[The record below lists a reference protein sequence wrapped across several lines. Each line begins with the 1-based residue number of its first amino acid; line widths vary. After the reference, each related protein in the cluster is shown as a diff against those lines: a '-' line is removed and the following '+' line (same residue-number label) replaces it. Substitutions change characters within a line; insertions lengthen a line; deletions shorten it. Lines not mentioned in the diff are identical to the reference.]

1 MTLYPQLHNRD
12 NLLAAWR
19 SVRDKGAAG
28 GIDGVSI
35 QEFEQQ
41 FDENMQAL
49 QDELAAG
56 KFVPQPY
63 QEIRI
68 PKGGGEFR
76 SLGLM
81 TVRDKIVQQAAREIL
96 EPILDRMFL
105 DVSYGYRKDK
115 GTARAIGRVN
125 HLITSE
131 KRDWLVRCD
140 IDSYFDTINHDRL
153 MNMLAARIEDKP
165 FLDLIRVW
173 ISMGKIDGRQRWKDS
188 RLGIPQ
194 GGVISPLLSN
204 FYLNPL
210 DHFAVG
216 RKLGYVRY
224 ADDFLIL
231 CRGREEAEKSMA
243 AISGFLREK
252 LKLKLN
258 EGNAVTHIS
267 TGFTFLG
274 ITFTDRERSITGEKL
289 RSIQDKIRGAVF
301 RDKLAGTRETED
313 ACRGI
318 LAYYAKV
325 LPPNCIEKFDE
336 ALSQA
341 LKDAARKAVAAGTIK
356 GKRQL
361 ADFLRRVGFLS
372 TAWQTRAAKEQRE
385 IVEYVFRRD
394 LAGAPAQPQAPD
406 PAGSPAVAAKTRPGA
421 DPVLKR
427 KRQYQKLEAEG
438 FELVVSRP
446 GAFVGKTQKGIVVKV
461 GGQTVHQAPLLNLK
475 HIMITSA
482 NVSLSANV
490 IAHAVKNR
498 IPIDFIEHAGL
509 PFARV
514 TGFHGTSVKLQLA
527 QLEALKNGMASE
539 LAKRFVLGKIRNQQN
554 LAKYYHKYRKRV
566 DEAFVREYTEEMA
579 RMEAIE
585 EEIQR
590 LEEVDHDTLRGKL
603 FSIEGRSA
611 AAYWDIVRTLLDE
624 IIYFEGRVGQGAKD
638 LVNSLLN
645 YGYGILYTKIWQA
658 VARAGLNP
666 YISYLHVPQAGKPT
680 LLFDL
685 IEEFRPQ
692 AVDRAVFSM
701 INKRVELKMDKGL
714 LAPET
719 RNKVAAAVLE
729 RINTVEKFRGRE
741 LRLGDII
748 AEQTRAVAAYLMG
761 EKDRYAPYIAKW

>member
-1 MTLYPQLHNRD
+1 MSLYAQLHNRD

-19 SVRDKGAAG
+19 GVRDKGAAG

-35 QEFEQQ
+35 QAFEER
-41 FDENMQAL
+41 FDENMQSL
-49 QDELAAG
+49 QTELSAG

-63 QEIRI
+63 QEIKI
-68 PKGGGEFR
+68 PKGEGEYR

-81 TVRDKIVQQAAREIL
+81 TVRDKIVQQAAREVL

-125 HLITSE
+125 HLITNE
-131 KRDWLVRCD
+131 KREWLVRCD

-153 MNMLAARIEDKP
+153 MTMLGKRIDDKP
-165 FLDLIRVW
+165 FLDLVRVW

-224 ADDFLIL
+224 ADDFLVL
-231 CRGREEAEKSMA
+231 CRGREEADNA
-243 AISGFLREK
+243 LTAISGFLQDK

-267 TGFTFLG
+267 KGFTFLG
-274 ITFTDRERSITGEKL
+274 ITFTDRDRSITNEKL
-289 RSIQDKIRGAVF
+289 ASIQTKIRNAVF
-301 RDKLAGTRETED
+301 RDRLTGTKETDD
-313 ACRGI
+313 ACRGVA
-318 LAYYAKV
+318 AYYAKV
-325 LPPNCIEKFDE
+325 LPQSYIERFDE
-336 ALSQA
+336 ALAQA
-341 LKDAARKAVAAGTIK
+341 LKDAARKALETKQLK
-356 GKRQL
+356 GKRHL
-361 ADFLRRVGFLS
+361 ADYLRRVSFLS
-372 TAWQTRAAKEQRE
+372 TAWQTRANKEIRE
-385 IVEYVFRRD
+385 IVEYAFRRE
-394 LAGAPAQPQAPD
+394 
-406 PAGSPAVAAKTRPGA
+406 PAVAPSEQPAAPVAKAPSRRGA

-427 KRQYQKLEAEG
+427 KREYQKLEAEG

-461 GGQTVHQAPLLNLK
+461 GGKTVHQAPLLNLK

-490 IAHAVKNR
+490 ISHAVRNR

-509 PFARV
+509 PYARV

-527 QLEALKNGMASE
+527 QLEALGNGKASE

-554 LAKYYHKYRKRV
+554 LAKYYHKYRKVV
-566 DEAFVREYTEEMA
+566 DEAFVKEYIEEMA

-585 EEIQR
+585 EEIKN
-590 LEEVDHDTLRGKL
+590 LADTDHDTLRGKL

-658 VARAGLNP
+658 VVRAGLNP

-680 LLFDL
+680 LLYDL

-714 LAPET
+714 LDPET
-719 RNKVAAAVLE
+719 RNKVATAVLE

-748 AEQTRAVAAYLMG
+748 AEQTRAVAAYLLG